1 MDTLYLVDVVIRLRP
16 VYHAD
21 PPEIRVGPNGFLNP
35 CVLRETR
42 DFGFKF
48 YSRTPCTLQVEFLN
62 KLPNDTVPESNLDK
76 AVVIE
81 SVSFFGITDPKFAWA
96 GIYKPRYPE
105 PWYSQQVAQGVV
117 LQPQLSPHT
126 YLGWPGKWTLTF
138 DVPVFTWIHETQNL
152 GWIYG

>member
-1 MDTLYLVDVVIRLRP
+1 MATTYLVKLAV
-16 VYHAD
+16 
-21 PPEIRVGPNGFLNP
+21 
-35 CVLRETR
+35 
-42 DFGFKF
+42 
-48 YSRTPCTLQVEFLN
+48 TLQPVHHSRPLAVTVGIDNNLTTIKLENSTTLNFEFDASGTCDLIVEL
-62 KLPNDTVPESNLDK
+62 LDK
-76 AVVIE
+76 QDQEAVIIE
-81 SVSFFGITDPKFAWA
+81 RVDFFGIQDPKFAWA

>member
-1 MDTLYLVDVVIRLRP
+1 MDTLYLVDVAIRLRP

-35 CVLRETR
+35 WTLHETK

-96 GIYKPRYPE
+96 GVY
-105 PWYSQQVAQGVV
+105 
-117 LQPQLSPHT
+117 QPVETNSLSSHT
-126 YLGWPGKWTLTF
+126 YLSWNGTWTLHF
-138 DVPVFTWIHETQNL
+138 DVPVFTWMHQVQGL
-152 GWIYG
+152 GWIYQ